1 MVAEMPARI
10 GALLED
16 YQATRKRLAA
26 LNAELT
32 AMTASARSADRSV
45 TATVGPQG
53 ELVHLAIDPTLGARL
68 DLKTLAGRILEA
80 SGLAAAQVRERLREA
95 LRAGLPAN
103 LRDVVGPD
111 GTVDVQHLLPA
122 DPTDLLRR
130 EPR

>member
-1 MVAEMPARI
+1 MQARI
-10 GALLED
+10 GAMLVE
-16 YQATRKRLAA
+16 YQATRQRMTELS
-26 LNAELT
+26 AELT

-53 ELVHLAIDPTLGARL
+53 ELVHLAIDPVLGPRL
-68 DLKTLAGRILEA
+68 EPKALAGRILEA
-80 SGLAAAQVRERLREA
+80 SDLAATQVRDRLREA

-111 GTVDVQHLLPA
+111 GAVDVQRLLPA

-130 EPR
+130 